1 MSLIIVLDQ
10 QDDYSAIGGIEVR
23 WGLREDEDGV
33 AELLEL
39 NGMPRPLAF
48 EERFIVAVAEPEG
61 ELLAALSY
69 RAASKRLLLGFLVAD
84 PWADVRSLARAL
96 YAGAVALAWEAGIGE
111 VHAQPSPYGAYQGD
125 VGYRWCMGEWRA
137 DANPAH
143 WSLDELPAGGWRRVF
158 ALLGFTPVP
167 FFRAFRG

>member
-1 MSLIIVLDQ
+1 MTERC
-10 QDDYSAIGGIEVR
+10 GTEVR
-23 WGLREDEDGV
+23 WGLRKDEAYV

-39 NGMPRPLAF
+39 NGKPRPLAF

-69 RAASKRLLLGFLVAD
+69 RTASKRLLLGFLIAD
-84 PWADVRSLARAL
+84 PWAEEGSLARAL

-111 VHAQPSPYGAYQGD
+111 VHARPSPYGDYPGE
-125 VGYRWCMGEWRA
+125 VGYRWCEGEWRV
-137 DANPAH
+137 DA
-143 WSLDELPAGGWRRVF
+143 SLALGGWDELPVGGLRRVF
-158 ALLGFTPVP
+158 ALLGFAPVP

>member
-1 MSLIIVLDQ
+1 MTEHR
-10 QDDYSAIGGIEVR
+10 GIEVR

-61 ELLAALSY
+61 ELLAALRY
-69 RAASKRLLLGFLVAD
+69 RTASKRLLLGCLVAD
-84 PWADVRSLARAL
+84 PWAEERSLARAL
-96 YAGAVALAWEAGIGE
+96 YAGTVALAWEAGIGE
-111 VHAQPSPYGAYQGD
+111 VHARPSPYGTCPGD
-125 VGYRWCMGEWRA
+125 VGYRWCRGGWCA
-137 DANPAH
+137 DATLARR
-143 WSLDELPAGGWRRVF
+143 SLDELPTGGWRRVF

>member
-1 MSLIIVLDQ
+1 MTERR
-10 QDDYSAIGGIEVR
+10 GIEVR

-48 EERFIVAVAEPEG
+48 EERFVVAVAQPKG

-69 RAASKRLLLGFLVAD
+69 RTVSKRLLLGFLVAD
-84 PWADVRSLARAL
+84 PWAEELSLARAL
-96 YAGAVALAWEAGIGE
+96 YAGAVALAREAGIGE
-111 VHAQPSPYGAYQGD
+111 IQARPSPYGDYPGE
-125 VGYRWCMGEWRA
+125 VGYRWCRGGWRA
-137 DANPAH
+137 DAALDRGG
-143 WSLDELPAGGWRRVF
+143 WDELPASGWRRVF
-158 ALLGFTPVP
+158 ALLGFAPIP

>member
-1 MSLIIVLDQ
+1 MER
-10 QDDYSAIGGIEVR
+10 GGIEVR

-48 EERFIVAVAEPEG
+48 EERFIVAVVEPEG

-69 RAASKRLLLGFLVAD
+69 RTASKRLLLGFLVAD
-84 PWADVRSLARAL
+84 PWAEERSLARAL

-111 VHAQPSPYGAYQGD
+111 VHARPSPYGGYPGD
-125 VGYRWCMGEWRA
+125 VGYRWYRGEWRV
-137 DANPAH
+137 DAALARR
-143 WSLDELPAGGWRRVF
+143 SLDELPAGGWRRVF